1 MQDAKRAQITQLPAR
16 IAAMKQQLRTKLGS
30 YFLLTALLSS
40 AQPLIRLDAAELPL
54 VRIAHGA
61 FSEKL
66 AIMWVGAEQG
76 IFRKH
81 GVHVEVIN
89 IRSGPQ
95 TMAALASG
103 DIQVAYTI
111 PGSVV
116 SAVTGGFDVAFFA
129 GIVNKADGDFIA
141 STQVRAPED
150 LKGKRV
156 GVQSIG
162 GGVWSMAMLALEHL
176 GLEPNRD
183 KMTVMII
190 GDSPVLAQSLESG
203 GIEATYLNYTHSRS
217 LKDKGFPVLLDL
229 GKAPIPYQ
237 GLAAATRRSYMRQH
251 PQIID
256 SLMRGF
262 VDTVAFIHK
271 PSNKEVVIKTLM
283 KSLRLRNPQDAEIGY
298 QALQWLYNIDI
309 KPTIPGIQNMAR
321 LLALGNPKVKT
332 IKMEDVVDDAPFQ
345 RLEKSGFYRDMAAQT
360 KK

>member
-1 MQDAKRAQITQLPAR
+1 MIAVAIWQTLFSSLLALVLLLVLP
-16 IAAMKQQLRTKLGS
+16 L
-30 YFLLTALLSS
+30 
-40 AQPLIRLDAAELPL
+40 PRLAAAELPL

-61 FSEKL
+61 FSEKIG
-66 AIMWVGAEQG
+66 IMWVGAEQG

-81 GVHVEVIN
+81 GVNVEVIN

-116 SAVTGGFDVAFFA
+116 SAATGGFDVAFFA
-129 GIVNKADGDFIA
+129 GLVNKADGDFIA
-141 STQVRAPED
+141 SPNIRSAAD
-150 LKGKRV
+150 LKGKRI

-162 GGVWSMAMLALEHL
+162 GGVWSMAMLAIEHL

-237 GLAAATRRSYMRQH
+237 GLAAATRRSYMRQN
-251 PQIID
+251 PQVID

-271 PSNKEVVIKTLM
+271 PSNKEIVVKTLM
-283 KSLRLRNPQDAEIGY
+283 KNLRLKNFQDAETGY
-298 QALQWLYNIDI
+298 QSLQWLYNLDV
-309 KPTIPGIQNMAR
+309 KPTMPGIQNMAR
-321 LLALGNPKVKT
+321 LLAMGNPKVKT
-332 IKMEDVVDDAPFQ
+332 VKMEDVVDEAPWQ
-345 RLEKSGFYRDMAAQT
+345 RLEKSPFYKELAAAT
-360 KK
+360 R

>member
-1 MQDAKRAQITQLPAR
+1 MKSTRLPSRKFISLLRAILLFIALAPNTQ
-16 IAAMKQQLRTKLGS
+16 
-30 YFLLTALLSS
+30 
-40 AQPLIRLDAAELPL
+40 AAELPL

-61 FSEKL
+61 FSEKVVL
-66 AIMWVGAEQG
+66 LWLGAEQG
-76 IFRKH
+76 LFRKH
-81 GVHVEVIN
+81 GVNVEVIN

-95 TMAALASG
+95 TMAALVSG

-116 SAVTGGFDVAFFA
+116 SAATSGLDVAFFA

-141 STQVRAPED
+141 RPSIHTPED
-150 LKGKRV
+150 LKGKRI

-162 GGVWSMAMLALEHL
+162 GGVWSMAMLAIEHL
-176 GLEPNRD
+176 GLEASRD
-183 KMTVMII
+183 KMTVMIV

-203 GIEATYLNYTHSRS
+203 GIEATYLNYTHSQA
-217 LKDKGFPVLLDL
+217 LKEKGFPVLLDL

-237 GLAAATRRSYMRQH
+237 GLAAATRRGYLRQN

-262 VDTVAFIHK
+262 VETVTFIHN
-271 PSNKEVVIKTLM
+271 PGNKETVV
-283 KSLRLRNPQDAEIGY
+283 KSLVKNLRLKSAQDAEIGY
-298 QALQWLYNIDI
+298 AALQWLYNLDI

-321 LLALGNPKVKT
+321 FLALTNPKVKSV
-332 IKMEDVVDDAPFQ
+332 KSEDVVDEAPWQ
-345 RLEKSGFYRDMAAQT
+345 RLEKSAFYRELVGMA

>member
-1 MQDAKRAQITQLPAR
+1 MITVQSCRRSLNT
-16 IAAMKQQLRTKLGS
+16 IIFS
-30 YFLLTALLSS
+30 FALLHALCAAHSG
-40 AQPLIRLDAAELPL
+40 AAELPV

-61 FSEKL
+61 FSEKV

-81 GVHVEVIN
+81 GVSVEVIN

-111 PGSVV
+111 PGTVV
-116 SAVTGGFDVAFFA
+116 SAATGGFDAVFFA

-141 STQVRAPED
+141 APNIRAAEE
-150 LKGKRV
+150 LKGKRI

-183 KMTVMII
+183 KLTVLII

-229 GKAPIPYQ
+229 GKAAIPYQ

-251 PQIID
+251 PQLID
-256 SLMRGF
+256 ALMRGF
-262 VDTVAFIHK
+262 VETVAFIHK
-271 PSNKEVVIKTLM
+271 PSNKEAVIRTLM
-283 KSLRLRNPQDAEIGY
+283 KSLRLKNPQDAEIGY
-298 QALQWLYNIDI
+298 QALQWLYNLDV

-321 LLALGNPKVKT
+321 LLALGNPKVKSV
-332 IKMEDVVDDAPFQ
+332 KMEDVVDDARWQ
-345 RLEKSGFYRDMAAQT
+345 RLEKSPFYRELLAA

>member
-1 MQDAKRAQITQLPAR
+1 MESIR
-16 IAAMKQQLRTKLGS
+16 
-30 YFLLTALLSS
+30 LLSRDS
-40 AQPLIRLDAAELPL
+40 IALVRATLVCIALVANGQAAELPL

-61 FSEKL
+61 FSEKVL
-66 AIMWVGAEQG
+66 VLWLGAEQG
-76 IFRKH
+76 LFRKH
-81 GVHVEVIN
+81 GVNVEVIN

-95 TMAALASG
+95 TMAALVSG

-116 SAVTGGFDVAFFA
+116 SAATSGLDVAFFA

-141 STQVRAPED
+141 GPSIHNPED
-150 LKGKRV
+150 LKGKRI

-162 GGVWSMAMLALEHL
+162 GGVWSMAMLAIEHL

-183 KMTVMII
+183 KMTVMIV
-190 GDSPVLAQSLESG
+190 GDSPVLAQSLEQG
-203 GIEATYLNYTHSRS
+203 GIEATYLNYTHSRA

-237 GLAAATRRSYMRQH
+237 GLAAATRRGYLRQN
-251 PQIID
+251 PEIID

-262 VDTVAFIHK
+262 VETVTFIHK
-271 PSNKEVVIKTLM
+271 PGNKETVIKSLV
-283 KSLRLRNPQDAEIGY
+283 KNLRLKSAQDAEIGY
-298 QALQWLYNIDI
+298 AALQWLYNIDI

-321 LLALGNPKVKT
+321 FLALTNPKVKSV
-332 IKMEDVVDDAPFQ
+332 KSEDVVDEAPWQ
-345 RLEKSGFYRDMAAQT
+345 RLEKSPYYRELLAAG

>member
-1 MQDAKRAQITQLPAR
+1 MIAR
-16 IAAMKQQLRTKLGS
+16 GFLKQTWAVALCLLILLIAVTRRGA
-30 YFLLTALLSS
+30 
-40 AQPLIRLDAAELPL
+40 AAEFPL

-66 AIMWVGAEQG
+66 AVMWVGAEQG
-76 IFRKH
+76 LFRRH
-81 GVHVEVIN
+81 GVNVEVIN

-116 SAVTGGFDVAFFA
+116 SAATSGFDVAFFA

-141 STQVRAPED
+141 APKIHGAED

-176 GLEPNRD
+176 GLEPARD
-183 KMTVMII
+183 KLTVLIV

-203 GIEATYLNYTHSRS
+203 GIEATYLNYTHSRP

-237 GLAAATRRSYMRQH
+237 GLAAATRRSYMRQN
-251 PQIID
+251 PQIVD

-262 VDTVAFIHK
+262 VDSIAFIHT
-271 PSNKEVVIKTLM
+271 PENKEAVIKTLM
-283 KSLRLRNPQDAEIGY
+283 KRLRLKNLQDAETGY
-298 QALQWLYNIDI
+298 EALQWLYNLDV

-332 IKMEDVVDDAPFQ
+332 VKMEDVVDEAPFQ
-345 RLEKSGFYRDMAAQT
+345 RLEKSAFYRERLAQS
-360 KK
+360 KR

>member
-1 MQDAKRAQITQLPAR
+1 MVSSRLPFPA
-16 IAAMKQQLRTKLGS
+16 
-30 YFLLTALLSS
+30 FLLLSCLSLKYFAFAAALN
-40 AQPLIRLDAAELPL
+40 AAELPL

-61 FSEKL
+61 FSEKVAAL
-66 AIMWVGAEQG
+66 WIGVEQG
-76 IFRKH
+76 LFRKH
-81 GVHVEVIN
+81 GVNVEVIN

-95 TMAALASG
+95 TMAALVSG
-103 DIQVAYTI
+103 DIQIAYTI

-116 SAVTGGFDVAFFA
+116 SAATSGLDVAFFA

-141 STQVRAPED
+141 SPSIHSAED
-150 LKGKRV
+150 LKGKRI

-162 GGVWSMAMLALEHL
+162 GGVWSMAMLAIEHL

-183 KMTVMII
+183 KMTVMIV

-203 GIEATYLNYTHSRS
+203 GIEATYLNYTYSRA
-217 LKDKGFPVLLDL
+217 LKEKGFPVLLDL

-237 GLAAATRRSYMRQH
+237 GLAAATRRSYLKQN

-262 VDTVAFIHK
+262 VDTVVYIQK
-271 PSNKEVVIKTLM
+271 PANKEIVIKSLV
-283 KSLRLRNPQDAEIGY
+283 KNLRLKSTQDAETGY
-298 QALQWLYNIDI
+298 AALQWLYNIDI

-321 LLALGNPKVKT
+321 FLALTNPKVKS
-332 IKMEDVVDDAPFQ
+332 IKSEDVVDEVPWQ
-345 RLEKSGFYRDMAAQT
+345 RLEKSGFYRDTAAAV

>member
-1 MQDAKRAQITQLPAR
+1 MLAIAIRKCRSSLLTLIFLVLPAAR
-16 IAAMKQQLRTKLGS
+16 
-30 YFLLTALLSS
+30 
-40 AQPLIRLDAAELPL
+40 PHAAELPL

-61 FSEKL
+61 FSEKIGIL
-66 AIMWVGAEQG
+66 WIGAEQG

-81 GVHVEVIN
+81 GVNVEVIN

-116 SAVTGGFDVAFFA
+116 SAATGGFDAAFFA

-141 STQVRAPED
+141 VPSVRRAED

-162 GGVWSMAMLALEHL
+162 GGVWSMAMLAVEHL
-176 GLEPNRD
+176 GLEPGRD

-203 GIEATYLNYTHSRS
+203 GIEATYLNYTHSRA
-217 LKDKGFPVLLDL
+217 LKEKGFPVLVDL

-237 GLAAATRRSYMRQH
+237 GLAAATRRSYLRQN
-251 PQIID
+251 PQAID

-262 VDTVAFIHK
+262 VETVAFIHK

-283 KSLRLRNPQDAEIGY
+283 KNLRLKHPQDAETGY
-298 QALQWLYNIDI
+298 QSLQWLYSFDI
-309 KPTIPGIQNMAR
+309 LPTIPGIQNMAR
-321 LLALGNPKVKT
+321 FLALTNPKVKT
-332 IKMEDVVDDAPFQ
+332 VKMEDVVDEAPFQ
-345 RLEKSGFYRDMAAQT
+345 RLEKSAFYREFAARS
-360 KK
+360 KR

>member
-1 MQDAKRAQITQLPAR
+1 MNRMPSLI
-16 IAAMKQQLRTKLGS
+16 LRFVFLFS
-30 YFLLTALLSS
+30 FLLAFTL
-40 AQPLIRLDAAELPL
+40 PRLGRAAELPL

-61 FSEKL
+61 FSEKI
-66 AIMWVGAEQG
+66 AIMWLGAEQG

-81 GVHVEVIN
+81 GVNVEVIN

-103 DIQVAYTI
+103 DIQVAFTI

-116 SAVTGGFDVAFFA
+116 SAATSGFDVAFFA
-129 GIVNKADGDFIA
+129 GIVNIADGDFIA
-141 STQVRAPED
+141 APQIRAAED

-183 KMTVMII
+183 KMTVMIA

-203 GIEATYLNYTHSRS
+203 GIDATYLNYVYSRS
-217 LKDKGFPVLLDL
+217 LKDKAFPVLLDL

-237 GLAAATRRSYMRQH
+237 GLAAATRRSYIKQN

-262 VDTVAFIHK
+262 VETVAFIDK
-271 PSNKEVVIKTLM
+271 PSNKEVVVRSLM
-283 KSLRLRNPQDAEIGY
+283 KNLRLKNLQDTEIGY
-298 QALQWLYNIDI
+298 QVLQWLYSLDV

-321 LLALGNPKVKT
+321 LLALGNPKVRNV
-332 IKMEDVVDDAPFQ
+332 KMEDVVDDAPWQ
-345 RLEKSGFYRDMAAQT
+345 RLEKSPFYRELLATA

>member
-1 MQDAKRAQITQLPAR
+1 MSVRGKRS
-16 IAAMKQQLRTKLGS
+16 LRASLFNGCLI
-30 YFLLTALLSS
+30 LLLL
-40 AQPLIRLDAAELPL
+40 AVVPLRAAELPL

-61 FSEKL
+61 FSEKIAAL
-66 AIMWVGAEQG
+66 WIGTEQG
-76 IFRKH
+76 FFRKQ
-81 GVHVEVIN
+81 GVNVEVIN

-95 TMAALASG
+95 TIAALVSG

-116 SAVTGGFDVAFFA
+116 SAAASGLDVAFFA

-141 STQVRAPED
+141 GPSIRNPED
-150 LKGKRV
+150 LKGKRI

-162 GGVWSMAMLALEHL
+162 GGVWSMAMLAIEHL
-176 GLEPNRD
+176 GLETNRD

-203 GIEATYLNYTHSRS
+203 GIEATYLNYTHSRA

-229 GKAPIPYQ
+229 GKTPIPYQ
-237 GLAAATRRSYMRQH
+237 GLAAATRRGYLRRY

-262 VDTVAFIHK
+262 VETVAFIHK
-271 PSNKEVVIKTLM
+271 PANKEAVT
-283 KSLRLRNPQDAEIGY
+283 KSLVKNLRLKSAQDAEIGY
-298 QALQWLYNIDI
+298 AALQWLYNLDI

-321 LLALGNPKVKT
+321 FLALTNPKVKT
-332 IKMEDVVDDAPFQ
+332 IKSEDVVDEAPWQ
-345 RLEKSGFYRDMAAQT
+345 RLEKSSFYRDLVAA

>member
-1 MQDAKRAQITQLPAR
+1 MIAVAIWQTLFSSLLALVLLLVLQLP
-16 IAAMKQQLRTKLGS
+16 
-30 YFLLTALLSS
+30 
-40 AQPLIRLDAAELPL
+40 RLAAAELPL

-61 FSEKL
+61 FSEKIG
-66 AIMWVGAEQG
+66 IMWVGAEQG

-81 GVHVEVIN
+81 GVNVEVIN

-116 SAVTGGFDVAFFA
+116 SAATGGFDVAFFA
-129 GIVNKADGDFIA
+129 GLVNKADGDFIA
-141 STQVRAPED
+141 SPNIRSAAD
-150 LKGKRV
+150 LKGKRI

-176 GLEPNRD
+176 GLETNSD
-183 KMTVMII
+183 KLTVMII

-217 LKDKGFPVLLDL
+217 LKYKGFPVLLDL

-237 GLAAATRRSYMRQH
+237 GLAAATRRTYMRQH

-271 PSNKEVVIKTLM
+271 PSNKEVVIRTLM
-283 KSLRLRNPQDAEIGY
+283 KNLRLRNPQDAEIGY
-298 QALQWLYNIDI
+298 QALQWLYSLDI
-309 KPTIPGIQNMAR
+309 KPTQPGIQNMAR

-332 IKMEDVVDDAPFQ
+332 IKMEDVVDEAPWQ
-345 RLEKSGFYRDMAAQT
+345 RLEKSAFYRDITA